1 MAFGS
6 TLITTEESNAELQRQ
21 AEVYLRA
28 AWGTMPQ
35 LILDHD
41 LWALKALTLMVGAML
56 QLPQNC
62 PRFNCQLSEYAISVF
77 LHCFL

>member
-6 TLITTEESNAELQRQ
+6 TLITSGESTAELQRQ

-28 AWGTMPQ
+28 AWGIMPQ

-41 LWALKALTLMVGAML
+41 LWALKALTLMVNIL
-56 QLPQNC
+56 CRP
-62 PRFNCQLSEYAISVF
+62 PI
-77 LHCFL
+77 